1 VVMQS
6 PCAGAAL
13 DPPLWI
19 IIPNKALSL
28 LRARARRPRLDHDHA
43 ALTLVMLE

>member
-1 VVMQS
+1 VETDRSVVMQS

-19 IIPNKALSL
+19 IIPNKALS
-28 LRARARRPRLDHDHA
+28 RARARAPTEA
-43 ALTLVMLE
+43 GS